1 MPIGIKTIAPFAH
14 FESIEFALN
23 ITADTIQIIPIMP
36 LVNTTITLGN
46 LGKFLVVMYFKQ
58 NPITIGNKIIKKG
71 YISNFI
77 YKNVKPILLFKPI
90 SNILIKVES

>member
-1 MPIGIKTIAPFAH
+1 
-14 FESIEFALN
+14 
-23 ITADTIQIIPIMP
+23 
-36 LVNTTITLGN
+36 LV
-46 LGKFLVVMYFKQ
+46 FMYFKQ
-58 NPITIGNKIIKKG
+58 SPITMGNKVIKNG

>member
-1 MPIGIKTIAPFAH
+1 MPIGIKIIAPFAH

-23 ITADTIQIIPIMP
+23 ITAEIIQIIPIMP
-36 LVNTTITLGN
+36 VVNTKITLGN
-46 LGKFLVVMYFKQ
+46 LGKILVFMYFKQ
-58 NPITIGNKIIKKG
+58 SPITIGNKVIKNG